1 MSVNAAFTGGTA
13 RLSRAWSVSGRGAR
27 EWGSVYMRRV
37 FQSSA
42 VIIAIGLILAGC
54 ASAKKD
60 PFAGVG
66 SPYYSKSGPLPKGGG
81 RYQVGKPYEVAGKW
95 FTPKEQPNYDKTG
108 VASWYGPQ
116 FNRRM
121 TSNGEWFDMNELTAA
136 HPTLPMPSYAKVTN
150 LENGRDVIV
159 RINDRGPF
167 VGTRIIDLSR
177 RSAEVLGFK
186 GQGKADVRVQYIGPA
201 PLNDQGPHLAAMNRE
216 LRNGTPLR
224 QMMAAADGVV
234 RGGGGNSVQLAAA
247 APSFEPSPTYRSPQF
262 TIASATNAYQSPE
275 YFVQV
280 GAFADPYNAQRARE
294 ELENSGPVQV
304 QELVGSAGPLYRVR
318 IGPLNNEGQAQVAL
332 RQAVDLGHPDA
343 RLIMANAA
351 L

>member
-1 MSVNAAFTGGTA
+1 
-13 RLSRAWSVSGRGAR
+13 
-27 EWGSVYMRRV
+27 MRRLL
-37 FQSSA
+37 QSSA
-42 VIIAIGLILAGC
+42 AIIAIGLIVAGC
-54 ASAKKD
+54 SSSAKKRD

-66 SPYYSKSGPLPKGGG
+66 SPYYSKAGPLPKGGG
-81 RYQVGKPYEVAGKW
+81 RYHVGKTYEVAGVS
-95 FTPKEQPNYDKTG
+95 FTPKEQPSYDKTG

-116 FNRRM
+116 FHRRM

-136 HPTLPMPSYAKVTN
+136 HATLPLPSYAKVTN
-150 LENGRDVIV
+150 LQNGRDVVV

-167 VGTRIIDLSR
+167 VGTRIIDMSR

-186 GQGKADVRVQYIGPA
+186 PQGMAKVRVQYIGPA
-201 PLNDQGPHLAAMNRE
+201 PLNDQGQHLAAMNRE

-224 QMMAAADGVV
+224 QMMAAANGDISGGMGSGV
-234 RGGGGNSVQLAAA
+234 QIAAA
-247 APSFEPSPTYRSPQF
+247 EPSFEPTPVYQGAAP
-262 TIASATNAYQSPE
+262 TIASATNNYQSPE

-280 GAFADPYNAQRARE
+280 GSFADPYNAQRARE
-294 ELENSGPVQV
+294 ELANSGPVQV
-304 QELVGSAGPLYRVR
+304 QELTGSAGPLYRVR
-318 IGPLNNEGQAQVAL
+318 IGPMNNEGQAQFAL